1 MVPRD
6 SQSDHFTKT
15 LSKLLFSRLNISMG
29 TVGLGFSESMPPLQA
44 PKPKPASSVE
54 GLCMEHFS
62 IDGQAPK
69 YYAFLSFDNSG
80 SVATYNTFC
89 NSGGVSIPIE
99 YSGVDHSL
107 ICSVSSE
114 QFKV

>member
-1 MVPRD
+1 MAVLEPGGCIRCPGTHNLA
-6 SQSDHFTKT
+6 DHFTKI
-15 LSKLLFSRLNISMG
+15 LPKLLFSRLNISMG
-29 TVGLGFSESMPPLQA
+29 TVGLGFSEA

-62 IDGQAPK
+62 IDGQVSK
-69 YYAFLSFDNSG
+69 YHAFLSFDNSN

-99 YSGVDHSL
+99 YSGVDHS
-107 ICSVSSE
+107 
-114 QFKV
+114 